1 MLVPGASGSNWR
13 SLRMLNGLPRTK
25 PDALSPRRVSLQS
38 RSKKHEAPAPIGQE
52 AQPAADRRACK
63 ANEAVTSGLIHV
75 EPADVRAPAGA
86 LTGGTTMV
94 DNLIDPLLVLLRRHE
109 AANAAYDA
117 LDSNASE
124 AERDHLYGACSQTMH
139 AIIDRAPAATTAG
152 GAVAALNHCPQ

>member
-1 MLVPGASGSNWR
+1 
-13 SLRMLNGLPRTK
+13 
-25 PDALSPRRVSLQS
+25 
-38 RSKKHEAPAPIGQE
+38 
-52 AQPAADRRACK
+52 
-63 ANEAVTSGLIHV
+63 
-75 EPADVRAPAGA
+75 
-86 LTGGTTMV
+86 MV

-152 GAVAALNHCPQ
+152 GAVAALNHVLNDESLSSEDAVGAFLRQAARDYIVRTTNG